1 MTVVSNIILNLR
13 RRLPSDVFTDTEVA
27 TLVGGTP
34 NRRYGLVKRAI
45 ASGDLIQ
52 LRRGV
57 YCLGR
62 NYQREALDQ
71 FGLAQKI
78 YAPSYVSLESALS
91 HHGWIP
97 EAVYTVTSAC
107 LKRSTAFQ
115 TPVGNFSFTR
125 IPKFNFIGVER
136 VQAGRIVH
144 LMATPTKALAD
155 YIVAHKMELAPRE
168 LKESLRIENA
178 YWEKLSYKLLKEISE
193 AYGNIRL
200 RKFLRLLEKGG
211 GL

>member
-1 MTVVSNIILNLR
+1 MTVMSNIIFNLR
-13 RRLPSDVFTDTEVA
+13 GRLPTDVFTDTEVA
-27 TLVGGTP
+27 TLIEGTS

-45 ASGDLIQ
+45 ASGELIQ

-57 YCLGR
+57 YCLGK
-62 NYQREALDQ
+62 NYQREAVDQ

-107 LKRSTAFQ
+107 LKRSTTFD

-136 VQAGRIVH
+136 VKTGRTVY
-144 LMATPTKALAD
+144 LLATPTKALAD
-155 YIVAHKMELAPRE
+155 YIVAHKVELAPQE
-168 LKESLRIENA
+168 LKESLRIENGS
-178 YWEKLSYKLLKEISE
+178 WEKLSYKLLKEIGE

-200 RKFLRLLEKGG
+200 RKFLRALEKGG
-211 GL
+211 AL